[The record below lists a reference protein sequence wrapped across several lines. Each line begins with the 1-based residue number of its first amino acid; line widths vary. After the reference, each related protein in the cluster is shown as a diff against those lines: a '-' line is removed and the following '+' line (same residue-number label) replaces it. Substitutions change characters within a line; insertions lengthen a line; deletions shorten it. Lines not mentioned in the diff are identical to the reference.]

1 MQGGRH
7 LIFWS
12 PSSFWSSHHAN
23 LMRHTVPLCR
33 LVRKFYDVMYWA
45 PKIVYSAH
53 CLHHEPATH
62 VTGRET
68 SSSTARSVT
77 HSVSQLTEASSYC
90 TDQEFLILKD
100 CLLRHL
106 QFWIWVKFKRLKWR
120 LTVLYLTILT
130 ALVPEA
136 EQISFRQSPA
146 WPVWLGDW
154 HHRHSRARPAKLPQ
168 ASRGHFA
175 PGKDHFT
182 FGRPESEM
190 KQFVNVLFKGGCPTI
205 F

>member
-33 LVRKFYDVMYWA
+33 LVRKFYDVMYRA

-77 HSVSQLTEASSYC
+77 HRCLSAHWSFILLHSSRVFDPQRLLTAASPVLNLSEILKVEMKTYC
-90 TDQEFLILKD
+90 TVPDYPD
-100 CLLRHL
+100 CIGPWGRTNFIPSKSGLTCMAG
-106 QFWIWVKFKRLKWR
+106 R
-120 LTVLYLTILT
+120 LTPSTFACQACKVT
-130 ALVPEA
+130 P
-136 EQISFRQSPA
+136 SF
-146 WPVWLGDW
+146 
-154 HHRHSRARPAKLPQ
+154 SR
-168 ASRGHFA
+168 SF
-175 PGKDHFT
+175 
-182 FGRPESEM
+182 
-190 KQFVNVLFKGGCPTI
+190 CPR
-205 F
+205 